1 MAVVNN
7 SCKTGFTRLY
17 FISACAAFLHK
28 NSKMETRCFYRN
40 LKGRSMKPK
49 LVIVGAAGRMGQQIL
64 SLCKKSTDFDVIAA
78 VEAKGHPQSGK
89 DTGINGVKISSE
101 FPQAADVVIEFAL
114 PDASEQTLRFCVDK
128 KAALVMGTT
137 GLSAEQKKKVEAAA
151 KDIPVIYGTNM
162 SVGMNVLFSL
172 AGKTAAMLGDDYD
185 IEIIEQHHKFKKDAP
200 SGSALTLA
208 ENICKATGRDL
219 QSSLVFGRHGK
230 DEKREKGTI
239 GIHSIRA
246 GGIAGRHQVIYS
258 NAGET
263 ITLGHIAHGR
273 EGFAQ
278 GALCAAKWLIS
289 KEPGLYTMADVLK
302 LK

>member
-1 MAVVNN
+1 MN
-7 SCKTGFTRLY
+7 
-17 FISACAAFLHK
+17 
-28 NSKMETRCFYRN
+28 
-40 LKGRSMKPK
+40 PK
-49 LVIVGAAGRMGQQIL
+49 LVIVGAVGRMGQRIL
-64 SLCKKSTDFDVIAA
+64 ALCKEAGDFDIIAA
-78 VEAKGHPQSGK
+78 VEAKGHPQVGK
-89 DTGINGVKISSE
+89 DTGVNGVKISSE

-114 PDASEQTLRFCVDK
+114 PEACEQTLRFCVEQ

-151 KDIPVIYGTNM
+151 KEIPVIYGTNM

-185 IEIIEQHHKFKKDAP
+185 IEIVEQHHKFKKDAP

-208 ENICKATGRDL
+208 EKICQATYRDPK
-219 QSSLVFGRHGK
+219 SSLIFGREGK
-230 DEKREKGTI
+230 YAERRKGQI
-239 GIHSIRA
+239 GIHSVRA

-263 ITLGHIAHGR
+263 VTLSHIAHGR

-278 GALCAAKWLIS
+278 GALRAAKWLIG
-289 KEPGLYTMADVLK
+289 KKAGLYTMADVLG
-302 LK
+302 LE